1 MTTHPPQT
9 RRSHR
14 DDGAAALEF
23 ALVLPLLLLL
33 LFGIVDFSRAYNTH
47 ISLTAA
53 AREGAR
59 VLALNSG
66 DPVQVTRDAAPS
78 IPAAAITVTTTS
90 CPNPGD
96 PARVEASTSFDYITP
111 VSGLVTALGGGA
123 FASPITLTGI
133 GVMRC
138 GG

>member
-1 MTTHPPQT
+1 M
-9 RRSHR
+9 
-14 DDGAAALEF
+14 EF

-33 LFGIVDFSRAYNTH
+33 IFGMVDFSRAYNAH
-47 ISLTAA
+47 ISLSGA

-59 VLALNSG
+59 VLALGTG
-66 DPVQVTRDAAPS
+66 DPVQVTKDAAPS
-78 IPAAAITVTTTS
+78 IPSADINVTATA

-111 VSGLVTALGGGA
+111 ISGLMSMVGGSGL
-123 FASPITLTGI
+123 ASPITITGI

>member
-1 MTTHPPQT
+1 MTIQNLREHG
-9 RRSHR
+9 
-14 DDGAAALEF
+14 GAAAVEF

-33 LFGIVDFSRAYNTH
+33 ITGTIDFARAYNAH
-47 ISLTAA
+47 ISLSGA

-59 VLALNSG
+59 VLALGTG
-66 DPVQVTRDAAPS
+66 DPVQTTKDAAPS
-78 IPAAAITVTTTS
+78 LPAGEVTVTTTA

-96 PARVEASTSFDYITP
+96 PARVEASYQFSYITP
-111 VSGLVTALGGGA
+111 ISGLMELFGGSALS
-123 FASPITLTGI
+123 SPLTLTGI